1 MSNTSE
7 SFDEL
12 LRKVAAAPDVPM
24 LSLEPGA
31 VLAGRYRIL
40 EPLGRG
46 AMGSVY
52 EVADEELGERVALKL
67 LHARLC
73 ADPHYNIALRREV
86 RLARRVSHPNVCR
99 VHDIGVSGDR
109 LFVTME
115 LLVGE
120 TLRQHLSA
128 NRLSLSRRIDM
139 LVQIASGLAAA
150 HRAGVVHRD
159 VKPDNVVVD
168 GERAVLTD
176 FGVASL
182 TRAANT
188 HIAGTPAYM
197 APELALGKPN
207 DQRVDTYSFGVLA
220 FEMLAGRRP
229 VSIKSIA
236 DVRALINGGPRP
248 RLPDDL
254 ADPEVREALEAVLRR
269 ALDVDPERRPDP
281 IDSMATLLSRAA
293 GGEAPGT
300 VRRPRRSSRST
311 RAATALIAGFAT
323 PRDDSERLEGPIA
336 ALGGTLT
343 TANRYRLEALFGAPR
358 SRGDDAIRAARAA
371 LAVLATC
378 PDCSVA
384 IHTGLVELAADAR
397 GALLATGP
405 ALERARD
412 LVGDPG
418 AWCSRET
425 SGQLAG
431 HFRLEPELGGRFR
444 LADREG
450 DVAAVTTPLAGR
462 GSELAELEALSART
476 FAERRAGFVRITGAA
491 GIGKTRLVAELI
503 ERVSARREVDVV
515 WLRAAP
521 FAEVGP
527 LALLRQATPDER
539 PEVLRAQL
547 IERAARRPLI
557 LVADDLQWADPA
569 SREFLAG
576 LEQQIEDAALVG
588 VFIARDP
595 EVLWEP
601 APSTVSLA
609 LVDLPPAAAR
619 DLVIGVAPIAEAASV
634 ERAVERTGNPLLLEE
649 LGRALREGRRSLPDT
664 VVAAAQ
670 EQLDQLDDWC
680 REIARRAAVL
690 GGDFNAVELAQL
702 ADLDTVVTPD
712 TDGAIAE
719 LIERGVLTTAV
730 DDEGGVRYRFA
741 SPLVRDTAYEMT
753 GAAERTRW
761 HAAAAAFFEAQGDTV
776 DLLPVA
782 DHWERAGETE
792 RARAALIAAGER
804 ALERFAFDEAA
815 TALLRAEAMSRSSQV
830 GVDLLVSLGR
840 ALEPTD
846 GTAAE
851 ERFARA
857 FRETTPGDPR
867 RPQLCLYLGRRAG
880 ARSDNEAARIW
891 YERGLAEIEGA
902 DPPASLTIRAGLYG
916 NLGSLHGYVMN
927 DNETGLELSER
938 AVALL
943 EGTEHRRE
951 LAVALSQLGGNYM
964 RAGRIR
970 DQLECNQRNL
980 DIAHELADPVA
991 ELTARVNLGEAH
1003 KNLGEIEAALEH
1015 TRMAVGLSRRL
1026 GNSAAR
1032 ALALS
1037 NLGLLLLE
1045 TGDLDAAVDRI
1056 RQAIELGK
1064 RVGYDRF
1071 FYESYAGLARVD
1083 YLRGELDS
1091 AEESA
1096 RKAVGIAIGTRSEVI
1111 EGITLRFLAAVRAA
1125 RGQLD
1130 DALRHLRRAR
1140 RCLADRDPME
1150 DARTSVVEARVL
1162 AAAGRDGS
1170 DLRERA
1176 LATFERLGA
1185 QLDLAHVDDERDL
1198 R

>member
-12 LRKVAAAPDVPM
+12 LRQVAAAPDVSM

-67 LHARLC
+67 LHARLS
-73 ADPHYNIALRREV
+73 ADPEYNMALRREV

-99 VHDIGVSGDR
+99 VHDIGVEGDR

-120 TLRQHLSA
+120 TLRQHVA
-128 NRLSLSRRIDM
+128 TTRLSLSRRIDI

-150 HRAGVVHRD
+150 HRAGIIHRD

-176 FGVASL
+176 FGVASMVRGA
-182 TRAANT
+182 TQN
-188 HIAGTPAYM
+188 IAGTPAYM
-197 APELALGKPN
+197 APELALGKTN

-220 FEMLAGRRP
+220 FELLAGRRP
-229 VSIKSIA
+229 VEIKSIA
-236 DVRALINGGPRP
+236 DVRTLLNGGPRP

-281 IDSMATLLSRAA
+281 IDTMATLLSRAA

-300 VRRPRRSSRST
+300 VRRARRSSRST
-311 RAATALIAGFAT
+311 RAATALVAGFASA
-323 PRDDSERLEGPIA
+323 RDDSERLEGPIA
-336 ALGGTLT
+336 ALGGTVT
-343 TANRYRLEALFGAPR
+343 TSNRYRLEALFGAPR
-358 SRGDDAIRAARAA
+358 SRGDDAIRAARGA

-378 PDCSVA
+378 PDSSVA

-397 GALLATGP
+397 GALLAGGS

-412 LVGDPG
+412 LVGEPG
-418 AWCSRET
+418 VWCSRET

-431 HFRLEPELGGRFR
+431 HFRIEPELGGRCR
-444 LADREG
+444 LSDRAGEI
-450 DVAAVTTPLAGR
+450 AATATPLSGR
-462 GSELAELEALSART
+462 ASELAELEALCARS
-476 FAERRAGFVRITGAA
+476 FGERRTGFVRVTGPA
-491 GIGKTRLVAELI
+491 GIGKTRLVGELI

-515 WLRAAP
+515 HLWAAP
-521 FAEVGP
+521 FADASP
-527 LALLRQATPDER
+527 LALLRHAMPSDER
-539 PEVLRAQL
+539 PEALRAHL
-547 IERAARRPLI
+547 LERAARRPLI

-569 SREFLAG
+569 SREFLAE
-576 LEQQIEDAALVG
+576 LERQIDDAAMVG
-588 VFIARDP
+588 IFVARDP
-595 EVLWEP
+595 GALW
-601 APSTVSLA
+601 PSPGESMSLA
-609 LVDLPPAAAR
+609 LGALPPAAAR
-619 DLVIGVAPIAEAASV
+619 DLVIGVAPIAEAAAV
-634 ERAVERTGNPLLLEE
+634 DRAVERTGNPLLLEE

-690 GGDFNAVELAQL
+690 GGDFNALELAQL

-719 LIERGVLTTAV
+719 LIERGVLTTVV
-730 DDEGGVRYRFA
+730 DDEGAVRYRFA

-761 HAAAAAFFEAQGDTV
+761 HAAAAAFLEAQGDRA
-776 DLLPVA
+776 DPLPIA
-782 DHWERAGETE
+782 DHWERAGDTD
-792 RARAALIAAGER
+792 RARAALMTAGQR
-804 ALERFAFDEAA
+804 ALARFAFDEAA
-815 TALLRAEAMSRSSQV
+815 TALSRAEALTRTGEV
-830 GVDLLVSLGR
+830 GVDLLMHLGQ
-840 ALEPTD
+840 ALESTD
-846 GTAAE
+846 GAAAE
-851 ERFARA
+851 ERYARA
-857 FRETTPGDPR
+857 FRETSPGDPR

-880 ARSDNEAARIW
+880 ARSDNQAARIW
-891 YERGLAEIEGA
+891 YERGLAEIEAA
-902 DPPASLTIRAGLYG
+902 DPPAPVTIRAGLYG

-970 DQLECNQRNL
+970 EQLECNRRNL
-980 DIAHELADPVA
+980 DIALELADPVA

-1003 KNLGEIEAALEH
+1003 KSLGEIEAALEH
-1015 TRMAVGLSRRL
+1015 TRIAIGLSRRL

-1032 ALALS
+1032 ALALG

-1045 TGDLDAAVDRI
+1045 TGDLDAAADRT
-1056 RQAIELGK
+1056 RSALELGK
-1064 RVGYDRF
+1064 RVGFERF
-1071 FYESYAGLARVD
+1071 FYESYICLCRVH
-1083 YLRGELDS
+1083 YLRGENER
-1091 AEESA
+1091 AEECA
-1096 RKAVGIAIGTRSEVI
+1096 RKAVGIAIATGSEVI
-1111 EGITLRFLAAVRAA
+1111 EGITLRFLAAARAA
-1125 RGQLD
+1125 RGQRD
-1130 DALRHLRRAR
+1130 DALRHLRRAH

-1150 DARTSVVEARVL
+1150 DARTSVVEARIL
-1162 AAAGRDGS
+1162 GDSQR
-1170 DLRERA
+1170 RESARQ
-1176 LATFERLGA
+1176 TFERLGA
-1185 QLDLAHVDDERDL
+1185 QLDLAHLDDERDL